1 MNGGGRF
8 ISLLGYSIIFWCLN
22 KGLVQLIT
30 WEPILNRLEEINDYM
45 RFQYFIRLLEVMFL
59 DLMVSFV

>member
-22 KGLVQLIT
+22 KGLVQLVT

-59 DLMVSFV
+59 DLMVSLV